1 MLFVQVGNHE
11 FVGTKLTRY
20 LDSTWEGLGG
30 KRGGTPPPE
39 EDSSGPHPQ
48 GKPWAP
54 LPMDGSSAV
63 EEEWGGDEGL
73 QTMSSAT
80 TALGAFLATGNHH
93 GPALTASVPSR
104 SSRHFSV
111 DFGQVHLVALSL
123 NGYNGVDTCID
134 ECNAEQIS
142 WLEKDLAQVDRAKT
156 PWVIAMS
163 HFPMYVT
170 QVPNDMA
177 QPAQQQAWF
186 AEEE

>member
-54 LPMDGSSAV
+54 LPMEGSSAV

-104 SSRHFSV
+104 SS
-111 DFGQVHLVALSL
+111 L
-123 NGYNGVDTCID
+123 NG
-134 ECNAEQIS
+134 IS
-142 WLEKDLAQVDRAKT
+142 LLCSCWLAAA
-156 PWVIAMS
+156 WVLSDCVVAS
-163 HFPMYVT
+163 
-170 QVPNDMA
+170 QDCD
-177 QPAQQQAWF
+177 
-186 AEEE
+186 

>member
-54 LPMDGSSAV
+54 LPMEGSSAV

-73 QTMSSAT
+73 QIDDKAVPVNDISG
-80 TALGAFLATGNHH
+80 ALFKDAART
-93 GPALTASVPSR
+93 
-104 SSRHFSV
+104 
-111 DFGQVHLVALSL
+111 Q
-123 NGYNGVDTCID
+123 
-134 ECNAEQIS
+134 
-142 WLEKDLAQVDRAKT
+142 DLAQ
-156 PWVIAMS
+156 IG
-163 HFPMYVT
+163 
-170 QVPNDMA
+170 
-177 QPAQQQAWF
+177 
-186 AEEE
+186 